1 MFFKWEVGCRLMIG
15 RALLAGGPELGLI
28 EVAFTVSSLLEGWI
42 VTSPQIFH
50 RVILVPDGEG

>member
-1 MFFKWEVGCRLMIG
+1 MIG

-50 RVILVPDGEG
+50 RVILVPDGDG